1 MDLFRALEKNL
12 GKLDVIAEDLGLLTD
27 SVIEM
32 VEESGFPGMKVLQFA
47 FDENE
52 GQSVSDAQI

>member
-12 GKLDVIAEDLGLLTD
+12 GKLDVIAEDLWSPYRQCDRDGGR
-27 SVIEM
+27 IQI
-32 VEESGFPGMKVLQFA
+32 PGMKVLQFA

-52 GQSVSDAQI
+52 DNPYLTH

>member
-32 VEESGFPGMKVLQFA
+32 VKNPDSRE
-47 FDENE
+47 
-52 GQSVSDAQI
+52 